1 MVKIYEAAWVE
12 QPENPYDDDP
22 ILRNAFA
29 HFKED
34 IKVRET
40 FKIAIY
46 PVDIKTVLS
55 TKLNDYVVIQLDNM
69 MAYYI
74 KSSIEDIV
82 ADIAFAN
89 ESIE

>member
-1 MVKIYEAAWVE
+1 MVKIYDAAWVE
-12 QPENPYDDDP
+12 QPANPYDDDP

-55 TKLNDYVVIQLDNM
+55 TKLSDYVVIQLDNM
-69 MAYYI
+69 MAFYV
-74 KSSIEDIV
+74 KSRIEDIV
-82 ADIAFAN
+82 ADIEFAN
-89 ESIE
+89 EPIE